1 MAYDKHAA
9 ERVRK
14 VLSNTPDLSE
24 QTVMGAL
31 TFLVGGT
38 MCCGIT
44 GEDLM
49 VRVGSAAYDSA
60 LAEPHVQPMEIGRG
74 RRPRGFIRVAPAG
87 YGTDTAL
94 AQWVARGVAFA
105 STLPRK

>member
-1 MAYDKHAA
+1 MAYDEHAA
-9 ERVRK
+9 ERVRHA
-14 VLSNTPDLSE
+14 LSNVPDLTE

-49 VRVGSAAYDSA
+49 VRVGSAAYDAA
-60 LAEPHVQPMEIGRG
+60 LAEPHVLPMEIGRG
-74 RRPRGFIRVAPAG
+74 RRPRGFIRVVPAG
-87 YGTDTAL
+87 YRTDKAL
-94 AQWVARGVAFA
+94 AQWVKRGVAFA
-105 STLPRK
+105 STLPRR

>member
-1 MAYDKHAA
+1 MAYDEHAA
-9 ERVRK
+9 ARVRQ
-14 VLSNTPDLSE
+14 VLADVPDITE

-31 TFLVGGT
+31 TFLLGGT

-44 GEDLM
+44 GADLM
-49 VRVGSAAYDSA
+49 VRVGSAAYDAA
-60 LAEPHVQPMEIGRG
+60 LTEPHVLPMEIGRG

-87 YGTDTAL
+87 YRSDKAL
-94 AQWVARGVAFA
+94 AAWVERGVAFA